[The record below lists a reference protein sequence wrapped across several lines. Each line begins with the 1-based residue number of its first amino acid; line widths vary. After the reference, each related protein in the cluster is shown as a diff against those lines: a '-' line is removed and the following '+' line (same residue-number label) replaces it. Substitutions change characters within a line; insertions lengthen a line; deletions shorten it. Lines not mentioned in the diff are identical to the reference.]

1 MQKCLLTLLN
11 KSNKPKIS
19 VCVLFVSFLVT
30 FCVYPLF
37 DSKQTQVTSEI
48 AVVPHENSIQTNA
61 RRLMSSQNTNLID
74 TNETGGRNYAL
85 AKKNYYFRSD
95 YLDF

>member
-1 MQKCLLTLLN
+1 MQKCLVTLIN

-37 DSKQTQVTSEI
+37 DSKQTQVTNEI
-48 AVVPHENSIQTNA
+48 AVISYENAIQTSM
-61 RRLMSSQNTNLID
+61 RRLMSVQYTNLID
-74 TNETGGRNYAL
+74 SNETNGENYAL
-85 AKKNYYFRSD
+85 ARKNPYFSD